1 MQLYK
6 VRYTADSVHRNSIS
20 GIFVFDS
27 KEEKLDNVLKGI
39 DFGADYVLVYKDL
52 DNVLDDIDFANDTE
66 RLLTQS
72 IIRSLEEEASKQFVK
87 ELAVDIPY
95 IGTAQRNL
103 LRKKVVESYQELKE
117 ARNTLPIEEYKKFRD
132 ELIIQKKAEVN
143 AIEVER
149 RLKKADRNRNYKL
162 WVKLS
167 RKYGIAYANCYLQ
180 FHKQLK
186 VVEFDEELN
195 NAYIDAWS

>member
-1 MQLYK
+1 M
-6 VRYTADSVHRNSIS
+6 
-20 GIFVFDS
+20 
-27 KEEKLDNVLKGI
+27 KLGEPQKLM
-39 DFGADYVLVYKDL
+39 
-52 DNVLDDIDFANDTE
+52 
-66 RLLTQS
+66 
-72 IIRSLEEEASKQFVK
+72 LE
-87 ELAVDIPY
+87 
-95 IGTAQRNL
+95 
-103 LRKKVVESYQELKE
+103 ELKE
-117 ARNTLPIEEYKKFRD
+117 L
-132 ELIIQKKAEVN
+132 KKAEVN

>member
-1 MQLYK
+1 M
-6 VRYTADSVHRNSIS
+6 
-20 GIFVFDS
+20 DS

-87 ELAVDIPY
+87 ELAIDIPY

-103 LRKKVVESYQELKE
+103 LRKKVIESYQELKE